1 MTWALVSRVK
11 NDIAPDVRMAH
22 AHINHSN
29 IHFKWSKN
37 IPPVLAVESG
47 AELNFDLKD
56 GFNNLIHP
64 GTTAAQLRDLD
75 TSQTDPAFG
84 PVAVEG
90 AEPGDVL
97 RVDILE
103 LTPAPYG
110 WTAVFPGFGLLSD
123 EFPGPHL
130 NVWDLSTIAE
140 GYAEFKKGIRVP
152 TQPFLGVMGLAPAQD
167 GELSTIPPY
176 NWGGNIDCKHITT
189 GSSLYLPVQVAG
201 ALFSCGDGHAAQG
214 DGEICGTAIETPM
227 KARLRLTLEKDKP
240 WVKSPHYL
248 TSPEAKTR
256 ANSNRGQEYA
266 AVGIDANLL
275 EATKKGVRGA
285 IDWLCAEKDLSREE
299 AYMLCSVVGDLKI
312 VEAVDMPHYA
322 VACCIPL
329 GIFVGE
335 K

>member
-1 MTWALVSRVK
+1 
-11 NDIAPDVRMAH
+11 MAH

-90 AEPGDVL
+90 AEPGD
-97 RVDILE
+97 
-103 LTPAPYG
+103 
-110 WTAVFPGFGLLSD
+110 
-123 EFPGPHL
+123 
-130 NVWDLSTIAE
+130 
-140 GYAEFKKGIRVP
+140 
-152 TQPFLGVMGLAPAQD
+152 
-167 GELSTIPPY
+167 
-176 NWGGNIDCKHITT
+176 HITT

-329 GIFVGE
+329 GIFVSE